1 MTDEE
6 LAEKRALADALRA
19 DPERLA
25 RVKAEAGAKLR
36 EIPPTSKGVVA
47 SPRRAERARRVL
59 RSLRARFA

>member
-25 RVKAEAGAKLR
+25 RVKAEAGERLR
-36 EIPPTSKGVVA
+36 QIPPMSKGVRPKG
-47 SPRRAERARRVL
+47 PRWWKIREL
-59 RSLRARFA
+59 RERFA